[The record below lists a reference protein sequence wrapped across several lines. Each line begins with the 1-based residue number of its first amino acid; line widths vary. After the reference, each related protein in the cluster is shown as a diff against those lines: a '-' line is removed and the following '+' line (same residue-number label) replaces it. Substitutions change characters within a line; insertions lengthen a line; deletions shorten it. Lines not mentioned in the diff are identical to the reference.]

1 MEAGLHITAKS
12 EVTCVFRAYLK
23 PLCLMGTQKHAGVY
37 LTTKGGVNAPSSTV
51 KAAGEEVF

>member
-1 MEAGLHITAKS
+1 
-12 EVTCVFRAYLK
+12 
-23 PLCLMGTQKHAGVY
+23 MGTQKHAGVY